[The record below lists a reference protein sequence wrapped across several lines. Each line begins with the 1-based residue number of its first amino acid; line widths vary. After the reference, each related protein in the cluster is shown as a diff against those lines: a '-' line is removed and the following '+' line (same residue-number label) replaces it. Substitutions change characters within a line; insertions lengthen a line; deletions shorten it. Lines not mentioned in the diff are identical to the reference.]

1 MQNKEEDPKSA
12 KVISP
17 GLVVVFVV
25 VVVVVVLVV
34 AVVVVVGA
42 VVVVE
47 SVGSTHSMVQSAPDS

>member
-25 VVVVVVLVV
+25 AVVVVVLVV
-34 AVVVVVGA
+34 AVIVVVGA

-47 SVGSTHSMVQSAPDS
+47 AVGSTHSMVQSAPDS

>member
-1 MQNKEEDPKSA
+1 MQNKEKDPKSA

-25 VVVVVVLVV
+25 AVVVLVV
-34 AVVVVVGA
+34 AVIVVVGA

-47 SVGSTHSMVQSAPDS
+47 AVESTHSMVQSAPDA